1 MDRRGGGLTGT
12 RTAAGRGAVGRLTA
26 SSGPGTGAGRPRSRG
41 RSGRGV
47 QREIATIRARS
58 CAGSSSQLA
67 RDRACQTWTSRRTG
81 ASSGSAST
89 AESIPSRR
97 SAEDGVR
104 RARSAFAR
112 LGVRPARPT
121 PGPAGDAA
129 GGAAAQGY
137 SGSPRSP
144 GTDGLSSSCSHQIP
158 ASRAQSTGPPASID
172 ARTPGGRWSRPRR
185 APRAAS
191 GPADT
196 SGRWPLRRR

>member
-1 MDRRGGGLTGT
+1 MCDS
-12 RTAAGRGAVGRLTA
+12 AARA
-26 SSGPGTGAGRPRSRG
+26 GAGAGHPRSRG

-47 QREIATIRARS
+47 ADGDGHASRALMRWFKQPT
-58 CAGSSSQLA
+58 GSRGQPA
-67 RDRACQTWTSRRTG
+67 RDRVCRTWISRRAG
-81 ASSGSAST
+81 DSSGSAST